1 MFNTKQ
7 CKVNIPCVFL
17 ALQYVQTDI
26 DSHKPAVDA
35 INETAEKLLRSGDQ
49 DRTHSMKTELDT
61 LNTRFNK
68 INNSIH
74 NHGDYLS
81 KMLGRLTQ
89 LQTEVDNFED
99 WLMPMIDKLESRD
112 LNRMGLLELGTT
124 LMVRRISYNFSVYT
138 SFFFSGGGQKVFFSG
153 SKIRQRQKL
162 CFFLEAWG
170 VKGPKPFSK
179 YCDINLKVQQH

>member
-1 MFNTKQ
+1 
-7 CKVNIPCVFL
+7 
-17 ALQYVQTDI
+17 
-26 DSHKPAVDA
+26 
-35 INETAEKLLRSGDQ
+35 
-49 DRTHSMKTELDT
+49 MKTELDT

-124 LMVRRISYNFSVYT
+124 LMVRRISYSN
-138 SFFFSGGGQKVFFSG
+138 
-153 SKIRQRQKL
+153 
-162 CFFLEAWG
+162 
-170 VKGPKPFSK
+170 
-179 YCDINLKVQQH
+179 